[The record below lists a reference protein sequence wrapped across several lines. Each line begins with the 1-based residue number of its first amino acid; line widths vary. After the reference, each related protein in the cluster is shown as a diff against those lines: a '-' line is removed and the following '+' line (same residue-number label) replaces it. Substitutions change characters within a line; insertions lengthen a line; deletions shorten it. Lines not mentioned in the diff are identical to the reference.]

1 MELRHMAAETNA
13 LPLKRRQK
21 PWCELRV
28 YTNELCCRMM
38 LRRLASLLE
47 IDRCEV
53 KTGKERRKGDQ
64 QQQQQQQQYNLT

>member
-1 MELRHMAAETNA
+1 MVAETNV

-21 PWCELRV
+21 PWRELRM
-28 YTNELCCRMM
+28 YTNELCCRM
-38 LRRLASLLE
+38 LPRRLASLLE

-64 QQQQQQQQYNLT
+64 QQRQIVLFEIAH